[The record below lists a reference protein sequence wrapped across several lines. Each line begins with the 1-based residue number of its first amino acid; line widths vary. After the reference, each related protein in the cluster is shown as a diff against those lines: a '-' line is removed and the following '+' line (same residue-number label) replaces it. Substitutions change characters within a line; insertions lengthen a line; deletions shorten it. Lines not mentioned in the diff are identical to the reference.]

1 MPFFNDL
8 FLASN
13 MPQFLISLLH
23 WSQISLEYFFWGL
36 QTASSCWGSDL
47 ENRVGV
53 EAIQNAIHVVLPPLQ
68 STCDMVYC
76 LGKRALITG
85 SFLDDFWQFIASNAS
100 IMLLNICYWW
110 FFLSQGNWWTKYLA
124 HPKTLSAD
132 VCVFD
137 HFERLSPAAADLTL
151 ELSSRSMFHPLSHI
165 YAKTV
170 FCCIETVVNNALNR
184 QHVVVLSTV
193 SNHTTHFEHSF
204 YLEFR

>member
-53 EAIQNAIHVVLPPLQ
+53 EAIQNAIHVVCHHCNQLVTWCIVLVKEHWLLFISGWFLAIYCFKCINNAIKYLLLMVLPF
-68 STCDMVYC
+68 S
-76 LGKRALITG
+76 
-85 SFLDDFWQFIASNAS
+85 
-100 IMLLNICYWW
+100 
-110 FFLSQGNWWTKYLA
+110 GNWWTKYLA

-184 QHVVVLSTV
+184 QHVVV
-193 SNHTTHFEHSF
+193 FYQEHSF